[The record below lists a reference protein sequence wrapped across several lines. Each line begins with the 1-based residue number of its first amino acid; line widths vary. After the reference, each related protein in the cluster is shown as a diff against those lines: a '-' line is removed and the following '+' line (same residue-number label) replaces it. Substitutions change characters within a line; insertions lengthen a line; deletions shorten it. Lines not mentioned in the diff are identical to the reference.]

1 MDTDDLKLASGL
13 AVRFV
18 VIIFGVGDGG
28 VDVEA
33 DMNVLISSLEF
44 VVDVERTLKS
54 LDDCV

>member
-1 MDTDDLKLASGL
+1 LDTDDLKLASGL
-13 AVRFV
+13 AARFD

-54 LDDCV
+54 LDD

>member
-1 MDTDDLKLASGL
+1 LDTDDLKLASGL
-13 AVRFV
+13 AALFD